1 MDLNTLAHIRFWV
14 GLRRGGHWAGCRLP
28 RRLGQVSHT
37 GRLTC
42 PSVYATR
49 LSSWE
54 APGWGQVMLF
64 SIPTSWSHPSI
75 LFPCFSRSAPC
86 LLAPFSF
93 HFSQQKFLKQDPTQ
107 VPTQSHE
114 MRSVT
119 SFDHSSPPQTITL
132 CRYRKQSS
140 CALIPRPEQSSGS
153 HLKHWSLYFNIYT
166 YFFPNL
172 TLRLKSQNPTQ
183 ANSAKIKGVCT
194 IIVSPN

>member
-1 MDLNTLAHIRFWV
+1 M
-14 GLRRGGHWAGCRLP
+14 
-28 RRLGQVSHT
+28 SHT

-42 PSVYATR
+42 PSAYAAR
-49 LSSWE
+49 LPSWE
-54 APGWGQVMLF
+54 VPGCGQVMLF

-75 LFPCFSRSAPC
+75 PFPRVSRSTPC
-86 LLAPFSF
+86 LLTPFPF

-119 SFDHSSPPQTITL
+119 SFDHSSPPHTNAL

-140 CALIPRPEQSSGS
+140 CALTPRPEQSWGP
-153 HLKHWSLYFNIYT
+153 HPKHWSLYFNIYT

-183 ANSAKIKGVCT
+183 ANSAKIKAVCT